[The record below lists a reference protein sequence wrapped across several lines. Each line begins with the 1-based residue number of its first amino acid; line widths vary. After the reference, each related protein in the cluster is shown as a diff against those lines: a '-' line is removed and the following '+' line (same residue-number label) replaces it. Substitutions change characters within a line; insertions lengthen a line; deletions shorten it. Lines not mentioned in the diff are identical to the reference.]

1 MARGLPRGEGRCA
14 ARLRERWRGP
24 ARLPAAARL
33 ASRRARAGGAVAR
46 SVLPRP
52 GVPVLV
58 PRADRH
64 VDVLPQHVRARR
76 HRGGDDAAGALHAAR
91 ALRSRGALLC
101 ALGPDDH
108 SQPVGLRATARG
120 ARVVPALALLGRGG
134 HRDDRHGSL
143 RPVSS
148 RRGVRRPDR
157 RRSQGGPARGRGD
170 DGRRRRHRWA
180 RRGVP
185 RRDLARR
192 GLSARLSRGIASMG
206 CDPRHR
212 EVLRARRSAAR
223 VGLRPRSAAR
233 ARRLRAGF
241 TPAPASAGRHGTR
254 DFGDPG
260 DRPTRAL
267 EALLLTPASCALSPS
282 GRPRGHRPGAGRRPA
297 TPGAHGERWATALG
311 VAAVVALC
319 GPIAYRYVV
328 DPPAFFGLVKIDRD
342 FRGFALDLAWR
353 LAHAPPDARH
363 LILVERNHPGYLGNP
378 LLDFY
383 LRAYG
388 LADRVV
394 LRGFADPSTVARL
407 AATCR
412 DGCRGVQDGRLESA
426 LGAGSQFAQ
435 APLIRKLI
443 DLREPMGT
451 WPANV
456 EGVSL
461 VLYSSFVGAGGVPG
475 LRSRSY
481 RGFVVFEPAS

>member
-1 MARGLPRGEGRCA
+1 MRSFSFRSSTWPPPWRWSPSCDAWCARRTLGDG
-14 ARLRERWRGP
+14 ARRRR
-24 ARLPAAARL
+24 R
-33 ASRRARAGGAVAR
+33 RRA
-46 SVLPRP
+46 L
-52 GVPVLV
+52 
-58 PRADRH
+58 RADR
-64 VDVLPQHVRARR
+64 
-76 HRGGDDAAGALHAAR
+76 
-91 ALRSRGALLC
+91 
-101 ALGPDDH
+101 
-108 SQPVGLRATARG
+108 
-120 ARVVPALALLGRGG
+120 VPL
-134 HRDDRHGSL
+134 
-143 RPVSS
+143 
-148 RRGVRRPDR
+148 R
-157 RRSQGGPARGRGD
+157 RRS
-170 DGRRRRHRWA
+170 
-180 RRGVP
+180 
-185 RRDLARR
+185 
-192 GLSARLSRGIASMG
+192 ARL
-206 CDPRHR
+206 
-212 EVLRARRSAAR
+212 
-223 VGLRPRSAAR
+223 LRPRQ
-233 ARRLRAGF
+233 
-241 TPAPASAGRHGTR
+241 
-254 DFGDPG
+254 
-260 DRPTRAL
+260 DRQ
-267 EALLLTPASCALSPS
+267 
-282 GRPRGHRPGAGRRPA
+282 
-297 TPGAHGERWATALG
+297 
-311 VAAVVALC
+311 
-319 GPIAYRYVV
+319 
-328 DPPAFFGLVKIDRD
+328 D

-426 LGAGSQFAQ
+426 LGAGSPFAQ